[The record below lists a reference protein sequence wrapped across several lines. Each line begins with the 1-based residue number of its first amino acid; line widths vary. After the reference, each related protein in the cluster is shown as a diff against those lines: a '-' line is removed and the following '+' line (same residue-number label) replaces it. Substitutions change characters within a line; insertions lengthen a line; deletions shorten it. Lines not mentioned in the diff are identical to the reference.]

1 MDIIGLTAKDP
12 EWYQVLVR
20 TVIVFITA
28 LGFIRISGMRTFGT
42 QSAFDVVVS
51 ITLGALL
58 SRCITGHYPFFNCLG
73 AACLLVLLHRLISYL
88 SSKYKRLNHILAGE
102 PKVLF
107 ENEQLIYRQLEKYC
121 ISEDDIMKALHE
133 ENLDDLKE
141 VKRIILETDGNISI
155 VKKAKDKAHYSI

>member
-1 MDIIGLTAKDP
+1 MDIIGLTNKDP
-12 EWYQVLVR
+12 EWYQVLAR

-73 AACLLVLLHRLISYL
+73 AACLLVLLHRLAGYL
-88 SSKYKRLNHILAGE
+88 SAKYKQVNKIITGE
-102 PKVLF
+102 PKLLF
-107 ENEQLIYRQLEKYC
+107 DNGKLVTRHLKKYC
-121 ISEDDIMKALHE
+121 ISEDDIIKTLHE
-133 ENLDDLKE
+133 ENLADFKK
-141 VKRIILETDGNISI
+141 VKQIILETDGIISVI
-155 VKKAKDKAHYSI
+155 KNEKE